1 MEVVDAEVLGYC
13 MGVNRAVSKALKEAE
28 STSRAV
34 YTLGPLIHNKH
45 VLAELASCGVN
56 RTDKGKIEFLSGD
69 ETVLIRAHGIEREVM
84 ATLREK
90 GCKVVD
96 ATCPLVLKSQRAVEH
111 FSEAGYKIIFA
122 GDKNHGE
129 VIGIAS
135 YALKNNFFLIS
146 GAEDAAKLYFP
157 EDTKLAL
164 FFQTTFSP
172 AKARE
177 VEKILI
183 SRYPK
188 LEVFHSICPATE
200 ERQSALLELCRKV
213 EGVLVIGDKG
223 SANTRRLY
231 ETAKTRVKEAALI
244 ENAEEIPKPF
254 YSLLRVGL
262 TAGASTPKSLIEEVR
277 ESLLERA

>member
-13 MGVNRAVSKALKEAE
+13 MGVNRAVSKALKEAA
-28 STSRAV
+28 SASRAV

-45 VLAELASCGVN
+45 VLRELASSGVK
-56 RTDKGKIEFLSGD
+56 RADKDSIRLLSGG
-69 ETVLIRAHGIEREVM
+69 ETVLIRAHGVEREV
-84 ATLREK
+84 ADELRKK
-90 GCKVVD
+90 GCKIVD
-96 ATCPLVLKSQRAVEH
+96 ATCPLVLKSQRAVER

-135 YALKNNFFLIS
+135 YAEKNNFYLIGS
-146 GAEDAAKLYFP
+146 ALEAAKLDFP
-157 EDTKLAL
+157 EDAKLVL
-164 FFQTTFSP
+164 FFQTTFSIVR
-172 AKARE
+172 ARE
-177 VEKILI
+177 VEEVLV
-183 SRYPK
+183 SRYRN

-200 ERQSALLELCRKV
+200 ERQSALLELCKKV

-231 ETAKTRVKEAALI
+231 ETAKALVKEAALI
-244 ENAEEIPKPF
+244 ETAEEIPKLF

-262 TAGASTPKSLIEEVR
+262 TAGASTPKELIEEVR
-277 ESLLERA
+277 ESLLECV